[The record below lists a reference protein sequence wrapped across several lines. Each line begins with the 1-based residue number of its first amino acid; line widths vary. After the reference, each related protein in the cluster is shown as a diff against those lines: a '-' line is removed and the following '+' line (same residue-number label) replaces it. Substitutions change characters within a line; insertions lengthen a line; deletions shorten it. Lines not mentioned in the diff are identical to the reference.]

1 MNVPPVV
8 PDYSA
13 HPMLDPAFMESDR
26 ITARALYRNFRR
38 MQEGPDAYNE
48 ALNVLLNPLG
58 RPLPLI
64 DNLEAIRRYL
74 VDVNAYVHEVLGLL
88 PAPARKPLTMDA
100 EVATGNDLLGLL
112 EMAFRGETPRIR
124 FEAQRKLY
132 LAKLFFDID
141 HDPGVQMGPLH
152 RKYFEDTLDQKLWSR
167 ASRVKPMNL
176 YFEPDPDGLR
186 MKVTTRRVNP
196 AQERWTF
203 HLTRVRRPHRRPIH
217 VYHYAC
223 RFKREVAPFRY
234 AEGDASYHVTEKRIW
249 DTLHERRSGSILS
262 KMLRKGEVHPR
273 KIQDIIGAMFIV
285 KDLREVEELQDA
297 LFDIFG
303 GPLRWKDRV
312 NTIRHPEERARL
324 NRHSG
329 VGYEVLK
336 SDVDVLYASSDPERK
351 PYIFSVEVQ
360 IYTVEGFLRTVHSS
374 HYASHYRLK
383 LRQFLEG
390 LVPCLFPAAIYGQ
403 PLTRQLLDELDLPRV
418 TRTEAGTKVGASGG

>member
-1 MNVPPVV
+1 M
-8 PDYSA
+8 
-13 HPMLDPAFMESDR
+13 
-26 ITARALYRNFRR
+26 
-38 MQEGPDAYNE
+38 
-48 ALNVLLNPLG
+48 G

-74 VDVNAYVHEVLGLL
+74 VDVNAYLREVLSLL
-88 PAPARKPLTMDA
+88 PAPARKPLAMDP
-100 EVATGNDLLGLL
+100 EVAAGNDLLGLM
-112 EMAFRGETPRIR
+112 EMAFRGETFRVR

-141 HDPGVQMGPLH
+141 HDPGVQMGAIH
-152 RKYFEDTLDQKLWSR
+152 RKYFEDVLDQKLWSR

-176 YFEPDPDGLR
+176 YFELDPDGLR
-186 MKVTTRRVNP
+186 MKITTRRVDP

-203 HLTRVRRPHRRPIH
+203 HLTRVRRPQHRPIH

-234 AEGDASYHVTEKRIW
+234 EEGETTHHVTEKRIW

-262 KMLRKGEVHPR
+262 KMIRKGEVHPR

-285 KDLREVEELQDA
+285 KDLREVEELQDT

-312 NTIRHPEERARL
+312 NTIRHPEDRARL
-324 NRHSG
+324 NRQSG

-336 SDVDVLYASSDPERK
+336 SDVDVLYAPPDPGRK
-351 PYIFSVEVQ
+351 HYIFSVEVQ
-360 IYTVEGFLRTVHSS
+360 IYTVEGFLRTVHSR
-374 HYASHYRLK
+374 HYASHHRLK

-390 LVPCLFPAAIYGQ
+390 LVPCLFPAAVYGR
-403 PLTRQLLDELDLPRV
+403 PLTQELLDDLDLPRV
-418 TRTEAGTKVGASGG
+418 TPVEAGSEVEA